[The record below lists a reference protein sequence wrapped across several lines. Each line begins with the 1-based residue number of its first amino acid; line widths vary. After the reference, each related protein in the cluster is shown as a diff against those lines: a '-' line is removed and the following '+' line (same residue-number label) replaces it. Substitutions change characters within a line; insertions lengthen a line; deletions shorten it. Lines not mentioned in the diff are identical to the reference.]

1 MSSKAETTVRLLPES
16 PGVYTFYDRDNTL
29 IYVGKAKNLRKRV
42 SSYFNKQQGANRKT
56 QKLVSEINRIEYTLA
71 GTEFDALLLE
81 NNLIKENQPKYNI
94 LLKDDKTFPYIC
106 ILHEPFPRI
115 IYTRK
120 YQPEKGEFF
129 GPFSSVTA
137 MKNVLDL
144 LRRLYTIRTCSLLLS
159 QPNIEQK
166 KFRVCLEYH
175 IGNCKG
181 PCEGLQTEEDYMRD
195 IEQARNV
202 LKGRLSLVEQYF
214 QQRMQDAADNLQFE
228 RAQYFKEKLLTLEKF
243 QVKSLV
249 VNRSLTDLDVI
260 SISSDDAHA
269 YINFMIIKEGAIVYS
284 RSMEIKKKLEEADP
298 EIVSYAY
305 QQMRND
311 AQSTSPTVLS
321 NIPVDPLQ
329 EGLENIVPKIG
340 DKRKLIILS
349 LKNAL
354 QVKREK
360 ELLRG
365 DAARKVAPAVEI
377 LQKDMRLKA
386 LPMIIECFDNSNLQG
401 SNPVASM
408 VRFVNGRSDKKGY
421 RHFNIK
427 TVVGA
432 DDFASMKEI
441 VSRRY
446 SRLLEEK
453 ATLPDLILIDGG
465 KGQLSSACEALQTLG
480 LYGKIPVAGIA
491 KRLEE
496 IYFPNDPIP
505 LYINKKSAGLH
516 LLQAV
521 RNEAHRF
528 AITFHRKKR
537 SQSTIQSELEQIKG
551 IGKNTLE
558 RLLREFK
565 SIKKIR
571 EASLEELA
579 GAVGQA
585 KAKLIKGAK

>member
-16 PGVYTFYDRDNTL
+16 PGVYTFYDRNNVL

-42 SSYFNKQQGANRKT
+42 GSYFNRQQGANRKT
-56 QKLVSEINRIEYTLA
+56 QKLVSEITRIEYTLA

-106 ILHEPFPRI
+106 ILHERFPRI

-120 YQPEKGEFF
+120 YQPEKGEYF

-144 LRRLYTIRTCSLLLS
+144 LRRLYTIRTCALPLS
-159 QPNIEQK
+159 KLNIEQK
-166 KFRVCLEYH
+166 KFRVCLEFH

-181 PCEGLQTEEDYMRD
+181 PCEALQTEDDYMRD

-202 LKGRLSLVEQYF
+202 LKGRLILVEQYF

-228 RAQYFKEKLLTLEKF
+228 RAQYFKEKIHTLEKF

-249 VNRSLTDLDVI
+249 VNRALTDLDVI
-260 SISSDDAHA
+260 SISSDEAHA
-269 YINFMIIKEGAIVYS
+269 YINFMIIKEGAIIYS
-284 RSMEIKKKLEEADP
+284 RSMEVKKKLEETDE
-298 EIVSYAY
+298 EIISYAF

-321 NIPVDPLQ
+321 NIPVEPLQ
-329 EGLENIVPKIG
+329 EGLENVVPKIG

-349 LKNAL
+349 IKNAQ

-360 ELLRG
+360 ELLRSN
-365 DAARKVAPAVEI
+365 AARKVAPAVEI
-377 LQKDMRLKA
+377 LQEDMRLPT
-386 LPMIIECFDNSNLQG
+386 LPIIIECFDNSNLQG
-401 SNPVASM
+401 TNPVASM
-408 VRFVNGRSDKKGY
+408 VRFVNGRSDKKNY

-465 KGQLSSACEALQTLG
+465 KGQLSSACEALQVLG
-480 LYGKIPVAGIA
+480 LYGKVPVAGIA

-505 LYINKKSAGLH
+505 LHINKKSAGLH

-537 SQSTIQSELEQIKG
+537 SQRTIQSELEQIKG
-551 IGKNTLE
+551 IGKQTME
-558 RLLREFK
+558 RLLQEFK
-565 SIKKIR
+565 SVKKIR
-571 EASLEELA
+571 DASLEELA
-579 GAVGQA
+579 RAVGKA
-585 KAKLIKGAK
+585 RAKLIKGMK